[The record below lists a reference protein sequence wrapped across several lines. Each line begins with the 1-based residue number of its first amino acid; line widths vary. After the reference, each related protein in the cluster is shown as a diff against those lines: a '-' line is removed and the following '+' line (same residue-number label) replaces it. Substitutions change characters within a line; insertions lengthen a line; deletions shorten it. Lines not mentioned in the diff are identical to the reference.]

1 MIARPALAA
10 LLALAAPAGAQTS
23 PPPPVATTPPAVTP
37 APQYALVKVALV
49 TSEGTIVLALE
60 KQRAPVTTANFL
72 RYVDQKKLDG
82 VSFYRTV
89 KVTPTIGFIQGGT
102 RNDPKRTLPPIRHE
116 PSSTTGVH
124 ALDGTIAMARNA
136 PGTASGDFFILVG
149 DEPTMDA
156 DPGATGDN
164 QGFASFGHVTDG
176 MDVVRKIMD
185 AATSPT
191 EGAGVM
197 KGSMIAAPIR
207 IVSARRVE

>member
-1 MIARPALAA
+1 MIARLTAAA
-10 LLALAAPAGAQTS
+10 LLCLAAAPAVAQT
-23 PPPPVATTPPAVTP
+23 PTPPATAP
-37 APQYALVKVALV
+37 AAAAFPQYALVKVSLV
-49 TSEGTIVLALE
+49 TSQGTIVLALE

-82 VSFYRTV
+82 VTFYRTV

-102 RNDPKRTLPPIRHE
+102 RNDPKRTLPPIKHE

-124 ALDGTIAMARNA
+124 NVDGTIAMARSA

-156 DPGATGDN
+156 DPKAPGDN
-164 QGFASFGHVTDG
+164 QGFAAFGHVVEG
-176 MDVVRKIMD
+176 MDVVRHIMD

-191 EGAGVM
+191 AGAGVM
-197 KGSMIAAPIR
+197 KGSMIADPIK
-207 IVSARRVE
+207 IIAARRVE

>member
-1 MIARPALAA
+1 MIARLTAVLLCLAA
-10 LLALAAPAGAQTS
+10 IPVAAQT
-23 PPPPVATTPPAVTP
+23 PPPAQA
-37 APQYALVKVALV
+37 APQYALAKVSLQ
-49 TSEGTIVLALE
+49 TSAGTIVLALE
-60 KQRAPVTTANFL
+60 KERAPVTTANFL

-82 VSFYRTV
+82 VTFYRTV

-102 RNDPKRTLPPIRHE
+102 RNDPKRTLPPIKHE
-116 PSSTTGVH
+116 PSSATGVH

-136 PGTASGDFFILVG
+136 PGTAAGDFFILVG

-156 DPGATGDN
+156 DPKAPGDN
-164 QGFASFGHVTDG
+164 QGFASFGHVVEG
-176 MDVVRKIMD
+176 MDVVRQIMD

-207 IVSARRVE
+207 IIAAKRVS

>member
-1 MIARPALAA
+1 MIARFATLA
-10 LLALAAPAGAQTS
+10 LLCLTAASASAQT
-23 PPPPVATTPPAVTP
+23 PPPPGTP
-37 APQYALVKVALV
+37 APTPQYALVKVDLQ

-60 KQRAPVTTANFL
+60 KERAPVTTANFL

-82 VSFYRTV
+82 VTFYRTV

-102 RNDPKRTLPPIRHE
+102 RNDPKRTLPPIKHE
-116 PSSTTGVH
+116 PSNTTGIH
-124 ALDGTIAMARNA
+124 ALDGSIAMARNA
-136 PGTASGDFFILVG
+136 PGTAAGDFFILVG

-156 DPGATGDN
+156 DPKATGDN
-164 QGFASFGHVTDG
+164 QGFATFGHVVAG

-191 EGAGVM
+191 QGVGVM

-207 IVSARRVE
+207 IIAAKRVN